1 MDKSIPDSVEVQVTD
16 PPMER
21 RHQIFPTLT
30 EGQIETLSHYGER
43 RTFLTGEILFREGDR
58 HIPMYVIV
66 SGEIVI
72 ERHGVHGPHHVVT
85 DGPGV
90 FTGEVGTLA
99 GRAAIGTGR
108 VSRDTEAIVIDEASL
123 RTLVIVEAE
132 LSELIMRA
140 YILRRVAFIQDSDGG
155 VVVIGSRHSSD
166 TFRIREFLGRNGQPV
181 AYFDVDEHPGTADLL
196 SRFDLSVSELP
207 AVIDPHGAVL
217 KRPSNRAVA
226 DAIGL
231 SPDALDGRE
240 FDLAVVG
247 AGPAGLAS
255 AVYAA
260 SEGLNVIVL
269 DAKAPGGQAGTSSKI
284 ENYFGFPTGISGVAL
299 AGRGLSQARKF
310 GAEVAVPIE
319 VIHLA
324 CNSENGFDLTLDDE
338 EHIHARSMVIATGA
352 RYRKP
357 ALPNLEQFEGQ
368 GIYYG
373 ASFMEA
379 NLCAGEDA
387 VVVGGGNSAGQAAV
401 FLSGHARHV
410 HVIVRS
416 ESLAASMSHY
426 LIQRIEATANITFL
440 PGTEIVELVG
450 AERLEKIRWQTSGK
464 PVEEMSI
471 AHVFLFLGAE
481 PNTKWLGDCVKLDRK
496 GFVLTGPGI
505 DAADWPLSR
514 APHLLETSRPG
525 IFAVGDVRCGS
536 VKRVAAAVG
545 EGSVAV
551 QALHA
556 FLASVP

>member
-1 MDKSIPDSVEVQVTD
+1 MPDSFDVKRPD
-16 PPMER
+16 LSNDR

-30 EGQIETLSHYGER
+30 EAQFEILTHYGQR
-43 RTFLTGEILFREGDR
+43 RSFKAGEVLFREGDR
-58 HIPMYVIV
+58 HIPMYVVV
-66 SGEIVI
+66 SGEIAI
-72 ERHGVHGPHHVVT
+72 DRSGVDGAHRVVS
-85 DGPGV
+85 DGPGI
-90 FTGEVGTLA
+90 FTGEIGTLA
-99 GRAAIGTGR
+99 GRAATATGTA
-108 VSRDTEAIVIDEASL
+108 VLDTEAIVIEEASL

-140 YILRRVAFIQDSDGG
+140 FILRRVAYIQDSHGG
-155 VVVIGSRHSSD
+155 VVVIGSRHSHD
-166 TFRIREFLGRNGQPV
+166 TFRIREFLARNGQPV
-181 AYFDVDEHPGTADLL
+181 AYFDIDEEPGTTDLL
-196 SRFDLSVSELP
+196 KRFDVSPEDLP
-207 AVIDPHGAVL
+207 VIIDSRGGVHKKPT
-217 KRPSNRAVA
+217 NRIVA

-231 SPDALDGRE
+231 SPDRLDGRQ

-260 SEGLNVIVL
+260 SEGLKVIVL

-319 VIHLA
+319 VVHLA
-324 CNSENGFDLTLDDE
+324 CNSETGFDLTLDDD

-357 ALPNLEQFEGQ
+357 ALANLETFEGQ

-373 ASFMEA
+373 AAFMEG
-379 NLCAGEDA
+379 NLCAGEDV

-410 HVIVRS
+410 HVVVRS
-416 ESLAASMSHY
+416 TSLASSMSHY
-426 LIQRIEATANITFL
+426 LIQRIEAMPNITFL
-440 PGTEIVELVG
+440 PGTEIVELIG
-450 AERLEKIRWQTSGK
+450 TTRLERIRWKTGSEDAK
-464 PVEEMSI
+464 EMPI

-481 PNTKWLGDCVKLDRK
+481 PNTRWLGDCIKLDDD
-496 GFVLTGPGI
+496 GFVLTG
-505 DAADWPLSR
+505 AAVGASDWPLSR
-514 APHLLETSRPG
+514 PPYLLETSRPG
-525 IFAVGDVRCGS
+525 VFAVGDVRCGS

-551 QALHA
+551 QALHE